1 LDDKQFSERTNRRYR
16 HPAPAPGRGGR
27 ADDLMPSQLADTM
40 TDEEFQ
46 RRLEHKYGHRW
57 VRMPN
62 GEPAT
67 TGQRSSEGKAK
78 VQGEIGRRPLSRLRR
93 RADFAH
99 NHANDV
105 WLPPTRRCITPKL
118 DPLLG
123 LHFRN
128 VLGDALCDER

>member
-1 LDDKQFSERTNRRYR
+1 MDDKQFIERTNRRYR

-40 TDEEFQ
+40 TDEDFQ

-78 VQGEIGRRPLSRLRR
+78 VQGGDRKTSSLATPTPRRLCGVGLGFSCRCEACGLPSGIRPRMK
-93 RADFAH
+93 
-99 NHANDV
+99 
-105 WLPPTRRCITPKL
+105 WLATF
-118 DPLLG
+118 D
-123 LHFRN
+123 
-128 VLGDALCDER
+128 